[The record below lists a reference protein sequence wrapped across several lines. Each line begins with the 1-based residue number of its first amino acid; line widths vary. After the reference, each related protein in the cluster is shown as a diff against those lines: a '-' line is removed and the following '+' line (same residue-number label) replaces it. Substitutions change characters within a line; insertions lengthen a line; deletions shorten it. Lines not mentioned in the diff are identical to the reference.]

1 MEKATTLKN
10 IKTKIM
16 SKNTLLCYDYDGA
29 IRMIHSQNT
38 NSNKEMNQNNGKMLP
53 SNNQNKLQ
61 IDDQINR
68 SKLVSYISDNYQ
80 ETFFLQPKLMVNML
94 KASRSHVQVS

>member
-53 SNNQNKLQ
+53 YNQNKLQ

-68 SKLVSYISDNYQ
+68 SKLVCHIYLIIIKRHSSYSQN
-80 ETFFLQPKLMVNML
+80 
-94 KASRSHVQVS
+94 